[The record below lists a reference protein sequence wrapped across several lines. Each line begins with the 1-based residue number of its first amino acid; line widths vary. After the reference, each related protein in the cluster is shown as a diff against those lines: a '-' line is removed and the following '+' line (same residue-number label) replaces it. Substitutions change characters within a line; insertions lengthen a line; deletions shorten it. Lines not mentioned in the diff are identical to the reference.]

1 MARLSIGNG
10 RIRTW
15 IVLGVSVVV
24 LVGASPGIAVA
35 SGAPAGAGTTNPA
48 TVTLAANAAA
58 SVRTACVAGAAACP
72 IRIRFAAG
80 AYAGQ
85 ARSRLTGINA
95 EKWFVVNARAGQ
107 EMIVIVKGAGATRG
121 TVHFPNGQQDGQP
134 GGRVF
139 DDTLPVSGDYR
150 IRVTESLMGEAWNG
164 RVDVIVVIF

>member
-1 MARLSIGNG
+1 MSRLSIRIG

-15 IVLGVSVVV
+15 IVLGVTFVV
-24 LVGASPGIAVA
+24 LAGASPGVVGASAAGTGAGNASRIAV
-35 SGAPAGAGTTNPA
+35 SPGGE
-48 TVTLAANAAA
+48 VAAA
-58 SVRTACVAGAAACP
+58 VRTACAAGAAACP

-95 EKWFVVNARAGQ
+95 EKWFVVHARAGQ
-107 EMIVIVKGAGATRG
+107 EMIVIVKGAGPTRG
-121 TVHFPNGQQDGQP
+121 TVHFSNGQQDGQP

-150 IRVTESLMGEAWNG
+150 IRVTESSMAEAWNG
-164 RVDVIVVIF
+164 KVDVIVVIF